1 MHSTKDERT
10 FFGNGVLKT
19 LRGFF
24 GGEDAG
30 FIGAMLSPAGLV
42 FLLGIL
48 FPLAYGVFISL
59 FWTTRTETYFVG
71 LGNYTDLLFDDPEFI
86 QYYINTLLFTV
97 VTVTAELFL
106 GIILALLLNKAFPGR
121 GVVRAAVLVPWAIPT
136 IVNAIIWEY
145 IFKADFQGLVND
157 IFRRLGFITDP
168 VVFSGGFTYWPINII
183 WVFAFFAF
191 PITLGLTI
199 VIWIPKIYRGLMGIF
214 TARKEQKLSGPF
226 SQSIQTM
233 IADNLIGII
242 SVVILIVSGF
252 ILFLIPLDIF
262 LPTGPLGF
270 LAYGNF
276 PSDFVVIFIV
286 DIWKTTP
293 FMALLI
299 LAGLQVIPQ
308 DLYKAAEVDGA
319 TAWQSFRHVTLPL
332 LIPGIGTALIF
343 RTIDAFR
350 VYDILAIFSAQSISS
365 ITKYAVQKHQFGYW
379 GTAAAIAIFEFLNIV
394 VFTVLF
400 LYLTRRRGEL

>member
-1 MHSTKDERT
+1 MQSTKNEKR
-10 FFGNGVLKT
+10 FFGNGILKT
-19 LRGFF
+19 VRGFF

-30 FIGAMLSPAGLV
+30 FIGAMLSPAGLI
-42 FLLGIL
+42 FLLGIF

-59 FWTTRTETYFVG
+59 FYISRTEQQFVG
-71 LGNYTDLLFDDPEFI
+71 FANYFDLVFNDPDFI
-86 QYYINTLLFTV
+86 QYYYNTLLFTV
-97 VTVTAELFL
+97 VTVTAELLL
-106 GIILALLLNKAFPGR
+106 GLIIALLLNKAFPGR
-121 GVVRAAVLVPWAIPT
+121 GLVRAAVLVPWAVPT

-157 IFRRLGFITDP
+157 TLRRLGLIEKAIPFAGGIT
-168 VVFSGGFTYWPINII
+168 TWPINILWI
-183 WVFAFFAF
+183 FALFAF

-199 VIWIPKIYRGLMGIF
+199 VIWIPKIYRGLLRIF
-214 TARKEQKLSGPF
+214 STRKKQEPSGPF
-226 SQSIQTM
+226 SQPLTALIS
-233 IADNLIGII
+233 DNLMGIL
-242 SVVILIVSGF
+242 SVVILLVSGF
-252 ILFLIPLDIF
+252 MLFVIPLDVF
-262 LPTGPLGF
+262 LPEGPLGLF
-270 LAYGNF
+270 AYGHF
-276 PSDFVVIFIV
+276 PSDFLVIFSV

-350 VYDILAIFSAQSISS
+350 VYDILAVFTAQSIAS
-365 ITKYAVQKHQFGYW
+365 ITKYAVQKHQYGYY
-379 GTAAAIAIFEFLNIV
+379 GAASAIAIIEFLNIV
-394 VFTVLF
+394 VFTVL
-400 LYLTRRRGEL
+400 LMYLTRRRGEL